1 MKKFLIIGVAGF
13 VAKRHLQ
20 AIKDNSGDL
29 IASHDINDSV
39 GIIDNYFP
47 ESKFF
52 TEISRFERFIDKF
65 KTNNGPLD
73 YLVICSPNFLHD
85 FHIKL
90 GLRHGMNV
98 ICEKPLVINPK
109 LLSGLYAYEKK
120 FKKKIYCL
128 LQLRLKKN
136 VEKLKNLIENSD
148 IKEIKINY
156 VTPRGSWYDYSWKTN
171 ETKSGGILINI
182 GIHLFDFLTEVLG
195 DIKEFKVKKYNSR
208 EANGILIFKKLIVNF
223 NLSLNSKRFETK
235 REIIIGKNKINIDQ
249 NFSNNHSECY
259 KQILNNNKSF
269 LAKNCSKSIYFVNEM
284 RKKIGLVKE

>member
-109 LLSGLYAYEKK
+109 LLLGLYAYEKK

>member
-65 KTNNGPLD
+65 KTTNGPID

-109 LLSGLYAYEKK
+109 LLSGLYEYEKK

-136 VEKLKNLIENSD
+136 IEKFKNLIRKSN

-156 VTPRGSWYDYSWKTN
+156 VTPRGSWYDYSWKSD

-223 NLSLNSKRFETK
+223 NLSLNSKKFETK

-259 KQILNNNKSF
+259 KQILKNNKSF

-284 RKKIGLVKE
+284 RKNIGLVKE